1 MAQGHKKH
9 EHSNE
14 FFFIVRQ
21 LEDFFPL
28 NLRFVSASYLF
39 LTIFLSSVLHL
50 SFMTPSIFSL
60 YYYTCFFFS
69 QGILQAHAT
78 MDSSL
83 SLCSPTSLLI
93 CLVSSVFSICFSILI
108 FLHLGLSYLNF
119 RFYFSPYTSVASV
132 SFAMD
137 YSYLFFL
144 LWIYFSPDFLF
155 GPFSVFHL
163 F

>member
-1 MAQGHKKH
+1 MAQAHKKH

-28 NLRFVSASYLF
+28 NLHFVSASYLF

-50 SFMTPSIFSL
+50 SFMTPSIFSP

-93 CLVSSVFSICFSILI
+93 CLFSSVFSICFSILI

-119 RFYFSPYTSVASV
+119 RFYFSLILLLL
-132 SFAMD
+132 
-137 YSYLFFL
+137 LFPL
-144 LWIYFSPDFLF
+144 LWIILICFFSYGYIFPPTFYLVL
-155 GPFSVFHL
+155 SVFHL